1 MRDCEGCIWED
12 SAPERRLAMTNT
24 PVEEDVAV
32 QMELD
37 RQAFLEFW
45 WEYAWEE

>member
-12 SAPERRLAMTNT
+12 QCAGEEACDDYP

-37 RQAFLEFW
+37 RQALLEFW